1 MMRRTLASRIIGLFT
16 GAALLAPLSDAPL
29 TLSERDGGLIS
40 CSLVHRGFEA
50 AQSALRPCRALGS
63 YLALLRSDRSVAMR
77 AAWSIRAVR
86 HQLGALNGVLA
97 PNR

>member
-1 MMRRTLASRIIGLFT
+1 MMRRTLASRMIGLFT

-50 AQSALRPCRALGS
+50 AQSTLRPSKSFRGFTDGHGS
-63 YLALLRSDRSVAMR
+63 SRSR
-77 AAWSIRAVR
+77 
-86 HQLGALNGVLA
+86 L
-97 PNR
+97 P